1 VPTNGNHSPN
11 IIFTDGEIKM
21 ETPQREA
28 KTLIIDINLTRGLT
42 ALLIF
47 TLLVGALLGYL
58 LLAHESAAA
67 STRLASGTLSTGMRR
82 FYLTKTKYDGSLAA
96 GATVCAE
103 GYHFAT
109 KYDGSQAASVS
120 VCAEGYHF
128 ASLWEILGV
137 SNLEYAQSLGETQDD
152 SAEGPPASIFGWVRT
167 GFSDDTSATAGK
179 ANCSAWSTTSG
190 NGTTAAL
197 PQDWTDPS
205 NQEIHVWDVEYYG
218 CSMTWH
224 VWCVED

>member
-1 VPTNGNHSPN
+1 VPTNDNHSPN
-11 IIFTDGEIKM
+11 NVFTDGEIKM
-21 ETPQREA
+21 ETPQQEA
-28 KTLIIDINLTRGLT
+28 KTLIIDIKLTRGLT

-47 TLLVGALLGYL
+47 ILLVGALLGYL

-82 FYLTKTKYDGSLAA
+82 FYLTK
-96 GATVCAE
+96 
-103 GYHFAT
+103 T

-152 SAEGPPASIFGWVRT
+152 SADGPPGSIFGWVRT
-167 GFSDDTSATAGK
+167 GFSDDTSTTAGK

-197 PQDWTDPS
+197 AQDWTDPS
-205 NQEIHVWDVEYYG
+205 NQEIHVWDVEYFG
-218 CSMTWH
+218 CSMTWR

>member
-1 VPTNGNHSPN
+1 LATNPWQPTLTFYSPN

-28 KTLIIDINLTRGLT
+28 KTLIIDIKLTRGLT

-47 TLLVGALLGYL
+47 TLLVGVLLGYL

-82 FYLTKTKYDGSLAA
+82 FYLTKTKYDGSQAA
-96 GATVCAE
+96 GA
-103 GYHFAT
+103 
-109 KYDGSQAASVS
+109 S
-120 VCAEGYHF
+120 VCAAGYHF

-137 SNLEYAQSLGETQDD
+137 SNLEYEQSLGEIQDD

-167 GFSDDTSATAGK
+167 GFSDDTDTTAGK

-205 NQEIHVWDVEYYG
+205 SQDIHVWDVDYFE

>member
-1 VPTNGNHSPN
+1 LATNPNHSPN
-11 IIFTDGEIKM
+11 IIFTDGENKM
-21 ETPQREA
+21 ETPQREV

-47 TLLVGALLGYL
+47 TLLVGGLLGYL

-67 STRLASGTLSTGMRR
+67 STRLASGTLSTGMRKY
-82 FYLTKTKYDGSLAA
+82 YLTKTK
-96 GATVCAE
+96 
-103 GYHFAT
+103 H
-109 KYDGSQAASVS
+109 DGSQAASAS

-128 ASLWEILGV
+128 ASLWEILDV
-137 SNLEYAQSLGETQDD
+137 SNLEYEQNLGETQDD

-167 GFSDDTSATAGK
+167 GFSDDTSTTAGK
-179 ANCSAWSTTSG
+179 ANCSVWSTTSG

-197 PQDWTDPS
+197 VQDWTDPS
-205 NQEIHVWDVEYYG
+205 SQEIHVWDVEYYG

-224 VWCVED
+224 VWCIED

>member
-1 VPTNGNHSPN
+1 
-11 IIFTDGEIKM
+11 M

-47 TLLVGALLGYL
+47 TLLVGVLLGYL

-67 STRLASGTLSTGMRR
+67 SNRLASGTLSTGMRR
-82 FYLTKTKYDGSLAA
+82 YYLTKTKYDGS
-96 GATVCAE
+96 
-103 GYHFAT
+103 
-109 KYDGSQAASVS
+109 QAASAS
-120 VCAEGYHF
+120 VCTEGYHF

-137 SNLEYAQSLGETQDD
+137 SNLEYEQSLGETQND
-152 SAEGPPASIFGWVRT
+152 SAEGPPTSIFGWVRT
-167 GFSDDTSATAGK
+167 GFSDDISATAGK
-179 ANCSAWSTTSG
+179 ANCGTWSTTSG

-197 PQDWTDPS
+197 AQDWTDPS
-205 NQEIHVWDVEYYG
+205 SQDIHVWDAEYFQ
-218 CSMTWH
+218 CELTRH

>member
-1 VPTNGNHSPN
+1 
-11 IIFTDGEIKM
+11 M

-47 TLLVGALLGYL
+47 ILLVGALLGYL

-82 FYLTKTKYDGSLAA
+82 FYLTETQYN
-96 GATVCAE
+96 
-103 GYHFAT
+103 
-109 KYDGSQAASVS
+109 GSQAASAI

-128 ASLWEILGV
+128 ASLWEILDV
-137 SNLEYAQSLGETQDD
+137 SNLEYEQSLGETQDD

-167 GFSDDTSATAGK
+167 GFSDDTSEIAGK

-197 PQDWTDPS
+197 AQDWTDPS
-205 NQEIHVWDVEYYG
+205 SQDIHVWDVEYFG
-218 CSMTWH
+218 CSIPQH

>member
-1 VPTNGNHSPN
+1 
-11 IIFTDGEIKM
+11 M

-28 KTLIIDINLTRGLT
+28 KPLVIDINLTRGLT
-42 ALLIF
+42 ALLVF

-82 FYLTKTKYDGSLAA
+82 FYLTKAKYDGSLAA
-96 GATVCAE
+96 GAT
-103 GYHFAT
+103 
-109 KYDGSQAASVS
+109 

-137 SNLEYAQSLGETQDD
+137 SNLEYEQSLGETQDD
-152 SAEGPPASIFGWVRT
+152 SAEGPPGSIFGWVRT
-167 GFSDDTSATAGK
+167 GFSDDTSDTAGK
-179 ANCSAWSTTSG
+179 ANCSVWSTTSG

-197 PQDWTDPS
+197 AQDWTDPS
-205 NQEIHVWDVEYYG
+205 SQEIHVWDVEYFE
-218 CSMTWH
+218 CSWSWH

>member
-1 VPTNGNHSPN
+1 M
-11 IIFTDGEIKM
+11 EI
-21 ETPQREA
+21 PQQEV

-58 LLAHESAAA
+58 LLAHESAGA
-67 STRLASGTLSTGMRR
+67 SSRFTSGVLSTAMRK
-82 FYLTKTKYDGSLAA
+82 FYLTKTKYDGS
-96 GATVCAE
+96 
-103 GYHFAT
+103 
-109 KYDGSQAASVS
+109 QAASAS

-128 ASLWEILGV
+128 ASLWEILDI
-137 SNLEYAQSLGETQDD
+137 SNLEYEQSLGETQDD

-167 GFSDDTSATAGK
+167 GYTNDTSSTAGK
-179 ANCSAWSTTSG
+179 ANCSTWSTTSG

-197 PQDWTDPS
+197 AQDWTDPS
-205 NQEIHVWDVEYYG
+205 SQDIHVWDVEYFE
-218 CSMTWH
+218 CSINWH